1 MTPVPPVLS
10 RDDARALRLV
20 ARFGHTATAFQ
31 VLGRGLSHWFDA
43 DRGMVAYCDTGS
55 AWVAAGE
62 PVCARADAIAVAE
75 RFVEIAQAARRPV
88 CFFATEGVLAASPRF
103 RRTRIGDQPVWDPR
117 VWVDGLRTH
126 RSQREQ
132 LRRAR
137 AKGVRTRTV
146 AFDELEDRPTFRSA
160 LERLVSRWLD
170 ARHMAPMHFLVDVSP
185 LSHLAHRRL
194 YVAEREGSVLAL
206 LSLAPVPARNG
217 WLFEHLLRDPSAPN
231 GTADLLVDHAMR
243 ALALENVA
251 WVTLGLAPLAGPVS
265 RWLRVVRT
273 IARPFFNFHG
283 LAAFKRKQRPTAW
296 EAIYLA
302 YPKERNGVS
311 ALGDALRAFA
321 GGSLLAFAMRTA
333 LRGRVTFRV

>member
-1 MTPVPPVLS
+1 MPHALS
-10 RDDARALRLV
+10 RDDTRALALV

-31 VLGRGLSHWFDA
+31 VLGRGLSHWFDT
-43 DRGMVAYCDTGS
+43 DRGMVAYVDTGA

-75 RFVEIAQAARRPV
+75 RFVEVAQSARRRV
-88 CFFATEGVLAASPRF
+88 CFFATEGVLASSPRF
-103 RRTRIGDQPVWDPR
+103 RRTRIGDQPIWDPR
-117 VWVDGLRTH
+117 IWVDGLRTH

-137 AKGVRTRTV
+137 AKGVRTRTLTP
-146 AFDELEDRPTFRSA
+146 AELENSPALRAA
-160 LERLVSRWLD
+160 LERLVARWLD

-185 LSHLAHRRL
+185 LSHLTHRRL
-194 YVAEREGSVLAL
+194 FVAERHGAVLAV

-217 WLFEHLLRDPSAPN
+217 WLFEHLLRDPLAPN

-243 ALALENVA
+243 TLALDDIP

-273 IARPFFNFHG
+273 VARPFFNFHG

-302 YPKERNGVS
+302 YPRERSGVG
-311 ALGDALRAFA
+311 AMCDALRAFA
-321 GGSLLAFAMRTA
+321 GGSLVTFAMRT
-333 LRGRVTFRV
+333 LWRGRVTFRA

>member
-1 MTPVPPVLS
+1 MLS
-10 RDDARALRLV
+10 RDDARALLLV

-43 DRGMVAYCDTGS
+43 ECGMVAYFDTGS

-62 PVCARADAIAVAE
+62 PVCARGDAIAVAE
-75 RFVEIAQAARRPV
+75 RFVEAAQVARRRV

-103 RRTRIGDQPVWDPR
+103 HRTRIGDQPVWDPR
-117 VWVDGLRTH
+117 AWVDGLRTH

-137 AKGVRTRTV
+137 AKGVHTRTV
-146 AFDELEDRPTFRSA
+146 AFAELNESPTLRSA
-160 LERLVSRWLD
+160 LEHVVSRWLQ

-185 LSHLAHRRL
+185 LSHPAHRRL
-194 YVAEREGSVLAL
+194 YIAERDGTVLAL

-243 ALALENVA
+243 ALAHENVA

-273 IARPFFNFHG
+273 LARPFFNFHG

-302 YPKERNGVS
+302 YPRERSGVS
-311 ALGDALRAFA
+311 AMSDALRAFA
-321 GGSLLAFAMRTA
+321 GGSLVLFALRTA
-333 LRGRVTFRV
+333 LRGRVTFPS